1 MQVNVSV
8 GAKGGGAGDGGDVT
22 VKNQSTAAAITT
34 YGDGAHGIQA
44 QSIGGGGGSGGS
56 SAAGAGETTITK
68 LGASLAKNGFKALA
82 MKVLPKFSAKIGVKA
97 EVAVNVTGNVTT
109 GGSGGSGGN
118 GKTVTVLNE
127 GGIDT

>member
-8 GAKGGGAGDGGDVT
+8 GAKGGGAGDGSDVT

-44 QSIGGGGGSGGS
+44 QSIGGGGSGGS

-97 EVAVNVTGNVTT
+97 EVPVNVTGNVTT
-109 GGSGGSGGN
+109 GGSGGSGGD